1 MDRNEILAKLQEIC
15 RDVFDDDELVISDEM
30 TSEDIDGWESLT
42 HLSLISEIEDEFEI
56 NLTLKETSKSS
67 SIGELV
73 SAIQNHIA

>member
-56 NLTLKETSKSS
+56 NLTLKETSKRS